1 MAIGC
6 LLIANRGEVVCRIAR
21 TAKRLG
27 MRTLAVYSQ
36 ADAEALHV
44 RQADEALCI
53 GPPPAA
59 DSYLNIAAI
68 LAAAQDGG
76 ADAVHPGYGFLSEN
90 AQFAQACEDA
100 GLLFVGPPSAAI
112 RAMGSKIEAKRLA
125 VEVGVPV
132 IPGYDGE
139 DQSDAA
145 MLVAARQ
152 LGFPLFVKAAAGG
165 GGRGM
170 RLVAAA
176 ADLPAALAGA
186 RREAEAAFADDRL
199 LLERCLVDPKHLE
212 VQILA
217 DRHGQVLS
225 LFERDCSVQRRYQK
239 VIEEAPGPTV
249 RPALRQRLSEAAIQ
263 VARAVSYVGAGTVEF
278 IADGGRFHFMEM
290 NTRLQVEHPVT
301 EAIAG
306 LDLVEWQ
313 LRIAAGEP
321 LNIRPVASGH
331 AIEARLYAENPAKGF
346 APCAG
351 RLHRLRLPENGSDA
365 IRVDVGVEEGDLA
378 PVHYDPMLAKLIAWG
393 PDRETARAALIEA
406 LESTEIAGI
415 EHNAGYLRRLL
426 AHPRFAAGDYGTGL
440 AEAVHEEVAP
450 RAEDLH
456 WALAAAA
463 TVQSGSHP
471 WLRAD
476 GWRPNQQPQFAVHL
490 RQDAEMRSVLFDGKR
505 IAAGETAFRH
515 DGLAQLWEVEAALE
529 DAESQARP
537 PAVSVG
543 GRCTSPGHS
552 GRLRI
557 RLNGRRHAFSVQAVG
572 HRLHL
577 MLRGDSFVFERLQ
590 DDADRR
596 DDRLA
601 DPERIVSPMPGQVVG
616 LAVALGDRVQRGDLL
631 AVVEAMKM
639 EHSIRAPWAGEVAAI
654 ACAPGQWVDEN
665 ARLVVL
671 KR

>member
-6 LLIANRGEVVCRIAR
+6 LLIANRGEIACRIAR

-27 MRTLAVYSQ
+27 MRTLAVYSE
-36 ADAEALHV
+36 ADAGALHV
-44 RQADEALCI
+44 RRADDARCI
-53 GPPPAA
+53 GPPPPA

-68 LAAAQDGG
+68 LAAARDGG

-100 GLLFVGPPSAAI
+100 GLVFVGPPSSAI
-112 RAMGSKIEAKRLA
+112 RSMGSKIEAKRLA
-125 VEVGVPV
+125 AEAGVPLV
-132 IPGYDGE
+132 PGYDGA

-145 MLVAARQ
+145 MLAAARE
-152 LGFPLFVKAAAGG
+152 LGFPLFVKASAGG

-170 RLVAAA
+170 RLVDAA
-176 ADLPAALAGA
+176 ADFAAALAGA
-186 RREAEAAFADDRL
+186 RREAKAAFADDRL
-199 LLERCLVDPKHLE
+199 LLERCLVNPKHLE

-217 DRHGQVLS
+217 DRQGQVLS
-225 LFERDCSVQRRYQK
+225 LFERDCSVQRRHQK
-239 VIEEAPGPTV
+239 VIEEAPGPRV
-249 RPALRQRLSEAAIQ
+249 GAALRQRLGEAAMQ

-278 IADGGRFHFMEM
+278 IVEGERFHFMEM
-290 NTRLQVEHPVT
+290 NTRLQVEHAVT

-351 RLHRLRLPENGSDA
+351 RLHRLRLPERDSEA
-365 IRVDVGVEEGDLA
+365 IRVDAGVEQGDWM

-393 PDRETARAALIEA
+393 PDRERARAALIQA

-440 AEAVHEEVAP
+440 AEAVHEDVVA
-450 RAEDLH
+450 RTEDLH

-463 TVQSGSHP
+463 TVQGGSHP

-476 GWRPNQQPQFAVHL
+476 GWRPNRPPQFAVHL
-490 RQDAEMRSVLFDGKR
+490 RQGAEMRSILFDGQR
-505 IAAGETAFRH
+505 IAVGETAFRH
-515 DGLAQLWEVEAALE
+515 AGLARLWEVEAALE
-529 DAESQARP
+529 GAESQARP
-537 PAVSVG
+537 PAVAVG
-543 GRCTSPGHS
+543 GRSGPPGPS

-577 MLRGDSFVFERLQ
+577 MLRGDSFAFERLQ
-590 DDADRR
+590 DDAARR
-596 DDRLA
+596 DDGLA
-601 DPERIVSPMPGQVVG
+601 DPERIVSPMPGQVVS

-639 EHSIRAPWAGEVAAI
+639 EHSIRAPCAGEVAAI
-654 ACAPGQWVDEN
+654 ACAPGQRVDEN